1 MLVVPIRDGH
11 RQKIPFRTFMHQS
24 QQMKAC
30 NIENSAEQL
39 AICHYSQRTFSRR
52 QSRQQW
58 SIFPKS
64 RDCGWSGD
72 LFKEPC
78 GKESR
83 TTVFTFIRMVLSLSE
98 CTYPSEP
105 RLLYLCLLF
114 SSKHSQLYYFW
125 NLQSADFPPKFSFST
140 LSIQLLF
147 SILLC
152 FLYCIIGQPHLASL
166 VNSFL

>member
-1 MLVVPIRDGH
+1 MLEWNL
-11 RQKIPFRTFMHQS
+11 
-24 QQMKAC
+24 AW
-30 NIENSAEQL
+30 NSLHPLGTNPGFPTEIWEIAKWYWASFTLHLFLSCFLLQL
-39 AICHYSQRTFSRR
+39 KT
-52 QSRQQW
+52 
-58 SIFPKS
+58 PKS

-152 FLYCIIGQPHLASL
+152 FLYCIIG
-166 VNSFL
+166 